1 MTLDEA
7 IQHCYDVA
15 NKGCD
20 ECAEE
25 HLQLAKW
32 LEELKRHRKFRV
44 NKDIKNPFANISGY
58 VCYHCDHKGEYII
71 EYENTGLTPNQVE
84 QMKQENAELKR
95 MLKLAAD
102 DANAL
107 FVACDTE
114 YMKHDSLSEPEM
126 CKFCKYYRTVFCK
139 CEPVGKC
146 QWRYA
151 DNVKGLIE
159 MEINWIPLS
168 ERLPEHG
175 QEVLG
180 CEKDGFITRYRYD
193 AEEPACW
200 IDDHEEFFSLDDVVA
215 WMPLPEPYKP
225 NGKMEESQ

>member
-58 VCYHCDHKGEYII
+58 VCYHCDHKDEYII

-95 MLKLAAD
+95 LLKLAAKELTPD
-102 DANAL
+102 ICDYCIYNGSKHCEEENAEL
-107 FVACDTE
+107 ECGNMACQFA
-114 YMKHDSLSEPEM
+114 Y
-126 CKFCKYYRTVFCK
+126 
-139 CEPVGKC
+139 
-146 QWRYA
+146 WRHY
-151 DNVKGLIE
+151 DEVKGLIKNGNE
-159 MEINWIPLS
+159 
-168 ERLPEHG
+168 
-175 QEVLG
+175 
-180 CEKDGFITRYRYD
+180 
-193 AEEPACW
+193 
-200 IDDHEEFFSLDDVVA
+200 LDSGV
-215 WMPLPEPYKP
+215 
-225 NGKMEESQ
+225 